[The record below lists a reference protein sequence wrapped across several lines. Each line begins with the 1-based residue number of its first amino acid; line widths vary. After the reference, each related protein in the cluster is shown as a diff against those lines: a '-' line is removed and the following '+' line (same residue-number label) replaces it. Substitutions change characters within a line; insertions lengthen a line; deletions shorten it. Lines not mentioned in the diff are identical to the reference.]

1 MNFATAGSILNDCAV
16 ELGLLTSDV
25 ADPCASTDA
34 NMVMLRRLLK
44 SAGRDLV
51 RSFAW
56 SHLHVTH
63 TFSTSAG
70 VTLYDAPAGF
80 LRIVD
85 QTQWNRSTQL
95 PLGGPISPQGWQL
108 FKAQAAGGVVD
119 LYFRM
124 RGAVL
129 EVHPEPTSAVD
140 VAYEYVT
147 GYWVAAD
154 SGLVPAA
161 DEPTASTNYCLF
173 DSHLLTRKVMLM
185 WLQRRGFDSTAAQDA
200 YDTAYAMATGADGAA
215 PVLSLYSTPYGL
227 GRLLDCGNIPET
239 QVGG

>member
-1 MNFATAGSILNDCAV
+1 MSFTTAANILNDCAV
-16 ELGLLTSDV
+16 ELGLLTSDL
-25 ADPCASTDA
+25 ADPYTSTDA

-44 SAGRDLV
+44 SAGRDLA

-63 TFSTSAG
+63 TFSTSAS
-70 VTLYDAPAGF
+70 VALYGAPAGF

-85 QTQWNRSTQL
+85 QTEWNRTTQL
-95 PLGGPISPQGWQL
+95 PLGGPVSPQGWQL

-124 RGAVL
+124 RGNVV
-129 EVHPEPTSAVD
+129 EVHPVPTSVMD
-140 VAYEYVT
+140 CAYEYIT

-154 SGLVPAA
+154 DGLEPVA
-161 DEPTASTNYCLF
+161 DEPTASSDYCLF

-200 YDTAYAMATGADGAA
+200 YDTAYAMATGSDGAA
-215 PVLSLYSTPYGL
+215 PVLSLHNSAYGL
-227 GRLLDCGNIPET
+227 GRLLDCGNVPDT
-239 QVGG
+239 QVGE